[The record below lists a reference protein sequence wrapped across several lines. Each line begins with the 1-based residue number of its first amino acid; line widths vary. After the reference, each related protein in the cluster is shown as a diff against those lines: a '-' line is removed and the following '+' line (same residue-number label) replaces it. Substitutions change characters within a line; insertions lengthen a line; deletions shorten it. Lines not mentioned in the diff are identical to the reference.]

1 MIGLKAS
8 LNKSKDTTTR
18 ADEIHYQ
25 FIKHLP
31 ETSLNVLL
39 SIYND
44 IWYSWKSF
52 WLFCKICLNIK
63 VDTDRTRTHYRPT
76 CLPRNICTRRLC
88 PMSVFFDF
96 EKVFD
101 TTWKYRITRDMY
113 NIKGKMSILIRN
125 FLVHWV
131 FRVSLGNTISE
142 GSVRSDTLFIKMYN
156 IKYWNWKIPVCGF
169 FPCHL

>member
-1 MIGLKAS
+1 
-8 LNKSKDTTTR
+8 
-18 ADEIHYQ
+18 
-25 FIKHLP
+25 
-31 ETSLNVLL
+31 
-39 SIYND
+39 
-44 IWYSWKSF
+44 
-52 WLFCKICLNIK
+52 
-63 VDTDRTRTHYRPT
+63 
-76 CLPRNICTRRLC
+76 
-88 PMSVFFDF
+88 MSVFFDF

-156 IKYWNWKIPVCGF
+156 IKYWN
-169 FPCHL
+169 